1 MNIRPRNNQVLIK
14 RIPEEKSPIEIPDS
28 SKEKPQIG
36 TVEQIGMLVKDL
48 SIGDKVVFRKY
59 AGDEF
64 PGQEEEI
71 LLMDEIEI
79 IGVILEGN

>member
-1 MNIRPRNNQVLIK
+1 MKIRPRNNQVLVK
-14 RIPEEKSPIEIPDS
+14 RVPEEKGVLEIPDS

-36 TVEQIGMLVKDL
+36 TVEEMGMLVKDL
-48 SIGDKVVFRKY
+48 SNGDKVIFRKF

-64 PGQEEEI
+64 PGQEEI

-79 IGVILEGN
+79 IGVIQEG